1 MAYQNLLFMFL
12 SSLVLISVTSTEK
25 AYALEFVVSKE
36 AVGTPGGTKFDTEV
50 GAEYCRQTLEKA
62 TNFIWQIF
70 GQSNEADRKNVQ
82 SISMLVKPFDGVA
95 SHTGDE
101 IQVSADYINGFSGG
115 DIKTEITGIIYHE
128 LTHVWQWDGTPG
140 PRAPQDLLEGIAD
153 YVRLKANLPG
163 SYWAKR
169 GSGNRWGERSD
180 ITAYFLDH
188 CDSLK
193 SGFVGELN
201 KKMKTGYNDSYFNE
215 LLGKSATELF
225 ADYKAKFHS

>member
-1 MAYQNLLFMFL
+1 MGYQNLIFLFL
-12 SSLVLISVTSTEK
+12 SSLVLTSLTMEK
-25 AYALEFVVSKE
+25 TYAVEFVVSNE
-36 AVGTPGGTKFDTEV
+36 AVGTPGGKKFDTEIGV
-50 GAEYCRQTLEKA
+50 EYCRQTLEKA

-95 SHTGDE
+95 FHTGVE
-101 IQVSADYINGFSGG
+101 IQVSADYISGFSGG
-115 DIKTEITGIIYHE
+115 DIKSEITGIIYHE

-163 SYWAKR
+163 TYWAQR

-188 CDSLK
+188 CESLRG
-193 SGFVGELN
+193 GFVAALN
-201 KKMKTGYNDSYFNE
+201 AKMKTGYDDYYFNE
-215 LLGKSATELF
+215 LLGKSADEVF
-225 ADYKAKFHS
+225 ADYKAKFRS